1 MSESERRS
9 GPESSRNGESQG
21 NPLADATWSSI
32 SYILGGMAVYGGLG
46 WLIDRWTGHS
56 ALFLPIGVI
65 VGVALALVLVY
76 VRHGRS

>member
-1 MSESERRS
+1 MSESGRRS
-9 GPESSRNGESQG
+9 GPESSPNGERKDHS
-21 NPLADATWSSI
+21 LADATWSSI

-56 ALFLPIGVI
+56 TLFLPIGLI

>member
-1 MSESERRS
+1 MSKSGRRS
-9 GPESSRNGESQG
+9 GPESSRNGDSQG
-21 NPLADATWSSI
+21 NNLADATWASI

>member
-1 MSESERRS
+1 MSESGRRS
-9 GPESSRNGESQG
+9 GPESSREGDPKDRS
-21 NPLADATWSSI
+21 LADATWSSI

-46 WLIDRWTGHS
+46 WLIDDWTGHS

-76 VRHGRS
+76 FRHGRS

>member
-1 MSESERRS
+1 MSESGRRS
-9 GPESSRNGESQG
+9 GPKSSRNGEQQG
-21 NPLADATWSSI
+21 NNLADATWSSI